1 MAVMAGEEDSKRGGN
16 ADGDGVGSD
25 GSVAAW
31 FHAKSL
37 ASMTYTTFYH
47 VFLARDVVHGTG
59 TPGSAYCRCPSLY
72 VARVLNIIQFQDGRR
87 NSRPQLTFLL
97 MVVPLAR
104 IHGTAVQESWSLKL
118 KLNPRAIVDNSE
130 VKSRRLMMYLS
141 ALPAILYNASRG
153 TSSQGPK
160 VRHLAE
166 KKHRSP
172 APLNYVA

>member
-1 MAVMAGEEDSKRGGN
+1 MAALHTRSPAGINRPSAVE
-16 ADGDGVGSD
+16 
-25 GSVAAW
+25 
-31 FHAKSL
+31 SL
-37 ASMTYTTFYH
+37 AAQLLRMYKPPPAYMPF
-47 VFLARDVVHGTG
+47 HG
-59 TPGSAYCRCPSLY
+59 R
-72 VARVLNIIQFQDGRR
+72 
-87 NSRPQLTFLL
+87 
-97 MVVPLAR
+97 PLAR
-104 IHGTAVQESWSLKL
+104 IHGTAVQEPWSLKL